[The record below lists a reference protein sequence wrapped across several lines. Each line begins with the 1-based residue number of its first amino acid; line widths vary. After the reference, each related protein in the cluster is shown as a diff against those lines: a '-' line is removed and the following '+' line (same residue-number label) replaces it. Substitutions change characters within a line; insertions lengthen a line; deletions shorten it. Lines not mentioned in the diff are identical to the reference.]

1 METKQEWILNMQV
14 QLVSTFPTKNLTL
27 AIALKGKNNVFVAAN
42 MPWSQ
47 LMVPRRER

>member
-1 METKQEWILNMQV
+1 MEAKQEQILNMQV

-27 AIALKGKNNVFVAAN
+27 AIAWKGKNSVFVVAS

-47 LMVPRRER
+47 FMVPRREK

>member
-1 METKQEWILNMQV
+1 MEV
-14 QLVSTFPTKNLTL
+14 QPVSTVPTKNLTL
-27 AIALKGKNNVFVAAN
+27 AIPWKGKNSAFVAAN